1 MFLKKITSSDPR
13 FKTIEFRD
21 GLNILVAERTNE
33 STQKDSR
40 NSVGKTS
47 LIKVLRYVLGENRP
61 EEFRDPQFATHE
73 FTAIMSLPS
82 LHPGVSD
89 EVAVSRPVSPSTRIR
104 VSGWSIISENTT
116 EISVKKWRKLL
127 SQFVFHVPKDVNRPT
142 SRQLWGQLIRTY
154 FGNPTKIHQ
163 TESSWEAGV
172 RIGFLLGLSPLLLN
186 KTGQLIRLRKHKDN
200 IRKAALEGVW
210 GYLTLDEPVLRSK
223 LASARAKRDQTKE
236 SLRSFKIDKNYAIHQ
251 IEADRLSK
259 LIQQLNDEELATR
272 QRLRELNEAIEDNAS
287 DFDENA
293 AVQRIVKVY
302 EEIGIIFPEK
312 VVKRYEEVKEFHD
325 SLIRNRQSFLE
336 QELAVSLTRLKE
348 VANKRSSLDRQRA
361 HLLGLLKES
370 IAFDTFLEMQHQLAE
385 DESSVSKLEQQLEL
399 IASMADLD
407 GSIQLKANEL
417 VALVRTELREKEG
430 AIDQALSLFEEL
442 GRNIYSGRDASLRI
456 SVSPDG
462 ILTVKP
468 YISKDSGTGVQN
480 VELFMLDIVCLVS
493 ALNLNNAPGLLVHDS
508 TLFDAIDGRQVASCL
523 NVGAHLAQYKGFQY
537 IVTLNSDFLSTVQSQ
552 CSGFFDA
559 QPYILEQ
566 RFTDRDQTG
575 GLFGFQ
581 FG

>member
-1 MFLKKITSSDPR
+1 M
-13 FKTIEFRD
+13 
-21 GLNILVAERTNE
+21 
-33 STQKDSR
+33 
-40 NSVGKTS
+40 
-47 LIKVLRYVLGENRP
+47 
-61 EEFRDPQFATHE
+61 
-73 FTAIMSLPS
+73 
-82 LHPGVSD
+82 
-89 EVAVSRPVSPSTRIR
+89 
-104 VSGWSIISENTT
+104 
-116 EISVKKWRKLL
+116 
-127 SQFVFHVPKDVNRPT
+127 
-142 SRQLWGQLIRTY
+142 
-154 FGNPTKIHQ
+154 
-163 TESSWEAGV
+163 
-172 RIGFLLGLSPLLLN
+172 
-186 KTGQLIRLRKHKDN
+186 
-200 IRKAALEGVW
+200 EGVW

-302 EEIGIIFPEK
+302 KEIGIIFPEK